1 MIFNP
6 NTDATLL
13 YRETSALKT
22 IRMDQTG
29 DTGSLME
36 IMRDA
41 TVTLGAPTAHQ
52 SSDLRIP
59 SARGDIDAY
68 CRG

>member
-1 MIFNP
+1 MIFNQ

-13 YRETSALKT
+13 YRETSALRT
-22 IRMDQTG
+22 VRLDQTG
-29 DTGSLME
+29 DAGSLME

-41 TVTLGAPTAHQ
+41 TITLGAP
-52 SSDLRIP
+52 SSFDGETRIP